1 MEKMNKE
8 LFYKELENMNIVLND
23 NQKEQLN
30 TYCNFLIEYNKHTNL
45 TAIKEENDIYLKHF
59 YDSLTL
65 TKVYNLSDEKV
76 LDIGTGAGFP
86 GMVLKIVF
94 PNIKLTLLDSNNKKT
109 KFLTELIDKIYVD
122 NVIVINSRAED
133 FIKDNR
139 EVFDIVT
146 SRAVSDLTIL
156 SELSLPFVKVNGYFI
171 PLKGSNK
178 EEINNGEYSI
188 KLLGGKV
195 EKIENII
202 LPIEESE
209 RNILLV
215 KKVDKTPSKYPRL
228 YSQIIK
234 NPLKKGSK

>member
-1 MEKMNKE
+1 MNKE
-8 LFYKELENMNIVLND
+8 IFYKELEKLNIILND
-23 NQKEQLN
+23 DQKDQLN

-45 TAIKEENDIYLKHF
+45 TAIKEEKDIYLKHF

-65 TKVYNLSDEKV
+65 TKVYNLNNENI

-109 KFLTELIDKIYVD
+109 KFLTELINKINVN
-122 NVIVINSRAED
+122 NVIVINKRAED
-133 FIKDNR
+133 YIKEKRDY
-139 EVFDIVT
+139 FDIVT

-156 SELSLPFVKVNGYFI
+156 SELSLPFVKLNGYFI

-178 EEINNGEYSI
+178 DEIKKGEYPI
-188 KLLGGKV
+188 KILGGKI
-195 EKIENII
+195 EKIENIT
-202 LPIEESE
+202 LPIENSE

-215 KKVDKTPSKYPRL
+215 KKVDKTPSKYPRI

-234 NPLKKGSK
+234 NPLKNGTK